1 MIELFRGIKVDWLG
15 KRKLF
20 LVISGSIMLL
30 GLVSLVVKG
39 GFRYGVDFRGGT
51 IVYVRFQQKPPLD
64 QIRAELKDSQIQDF
78 GTSGTD
84 VMIEFQGAK
93 EEADASAGRE
103 AITAAL
109 NKNFQGKFEIL
120 NAESIGPKVG
130 ADLRRQ
136 AVFATLYALGGILVY
151 IAFRFEWI
159 YGAAA
164 VFAVFHDTLVT
175 LGLFSLFN
183 REINLTVIAALL
195 TLVGYSVNDTIVV
208 FDRVREN
215 LKIRRRDDL
224 ETIMNDSINQTLS
237 RTILT
242 SGYVPDGDGAV
253 HLRRR
258 DHQSLRFCNGHWNHH
273 RNIFVD
279 CDCCAPGSVLR
290 EFPWKSGGKTRGGS
304 AFRTTESAQTGEG
317 KVTLTYMQSAD
328 ISGDPVYRCL
338 PQLNKLRTDATGNR
352 HGVVGKFQD
361 FCTF

>member
-20 LVISGSIMLL
+20 LAISGSIMLL

-64 QIRAELKDSQIQDF
+64 QIRGELKDSQIQDF

-109 NKNFQGKFEIL
+109 NKNFQRKFEIL

-242 SGYVPDGDGAV
+242 SGLTFLTVMALFIFGGEIINHFAFAMVIGIIIGTYSSIAIAAPLVLFYENLRGKAVAKPVVTARSVQPKVPRPA
-253 HLRRR
+253 
-258 DHQSLRFCNGHWNHH
+258 
-273 RNIFVD
+273 
-279 CDCCAPGSVLR
+279 
-290 EFPWKSGGKTRGGS
+290 
-304 AFRTTESAQTGEG
+304 
-317 KVTLTYMQSAD
+317 KV
-328 ISGDPVYRCL
+328 
-338 PQLNKLRTDATGNR
+338 K
-352 HGVVGKFQD
+352 
-361 FCTF
+361 